1 MKMIRSKLLIL
12 FLLPIF
18 CIAQEEDFQSWSTI
32 TLKQKVSK
40 KFDFYLR
47 STVRYREN
55 SSIISKA
62 FIDLKIKYKIKKNMS
77 FAFGYRDINSWNYR
91 LSRQNTERFYTDIVL
106 RKKIDRYVFF
116 VRNRFQRQGGLNNYN
131 NVFRQRFKLAYNIK
145 GTKLEP
151 AISTE
156 YFYHL
161 TRQLN
166 KLRHSIV
173 LSYPLSKKIDFDLG
187 YRFQHEINIAR
198 PKNLFIIDAKLN
210 YSF

>member
-47 STVRYREN
+47 NTVRYREN

-62 FIDLKIKYKIKKNMS
+62 FIDLKIKYKIKKNLS
-77 FAFGYRDINSWNYR
+77 FAFGYRDIHSWNYR

-106 RKKIDRYVFF
+106 RKK
-116 VRNRFQRQGGLNNYN
+116 
-131 NVFRQRFKLAYNIK
+131 
-145 GTKLEP
+145 
-151 AISTE
+151 
-156 YFYHL
+156 
-161 TRQLN
+161 
-166 KLRHSIV
+166 
-173 LSYPLSKKIDFDLG
+173 
-187 YRFQHEINIAR
+187 
-198 PKNLFIIDAKLN
+198 
-210 YSF
+210 

>member
-77 FAFGYRDINSWNYR
+77 FAFGYRDIHSWNYR

-116 VRNRFQRQGGLNNYN
+116 VRNRLQRQEN
-131 NVFRQRFKLAYNIK
+131 
-145 GTKLEP
+145 
-151 AISTE
+151 
-156 YFYHL
+156 
-161 TRQLN
+161 
-166 KLRHSIV
+166 
-173 LSYPLSKKIDFDLG
+173 
-187 YRFQHEINIAR
+187 
-198 PKNLFIIDAKLN
+198 
-210 YSF
+210 

>member
-1 MKMIRSKLLIL
+1 MKMIQNKLLIL

-18 CIAQEEDFQSWSTI
+18 CFAQEEDFQSWSTI

-47 STVRYREN
+47 NTVRYREN

-77 FAFGYRDINSWNYR
+77 FAFGYRDIHSWNNR
-91 LSRQNTERFYTDIVL
+91 LSRQKTERFYTDIVL

-116 VRNRFQRQGGLNNYN
+116 VRNRLQKQGELNNYN

-151 AISTE
+151 AVSTE

-198 PKNLFIIDAKLN
+198 PKNLFILDAKLN